1 MKGDISL
8 QLVNEPSKNWSLTL
22 SRLGVSRTFSIVDHI
37 LGSSQDRT
45 RTKMDEF
52 ATGAAND
59 FFKFEG
65 SERIGV
71 LEEAR
76 AS

>member
-1 MKGDISL
+1 MGSASDL
-8 QLVNEPSKNWSLTL
+8 SKNWFLTL
-22 SRLGVSRTFSIVDHI
+22 SRLEVLHTFSIVDHN
-37 LGSSQDRT
+37 LASSYNCV